1 MNPLCFVLM
10 PFGTKTDGNKKEINF
25 DTVYNSFIK
34 PAIIEAGLE
43 PIRADEETSG
53 GFIHK
58 PMYERLMFCQFAVA
72 DLSFAN
78 ANVFYEL
85 GIRHALKPFTTISI
99 FEVGTKIPFD
109 TAPLRTFPY
118 VFENNEVQDV
128 KTKITN
134 LAGYIKEGVDAQKQD
149 SPIGQLITGYKFP
162 DLNYLLQDADSFRK
176 NAMAAKNQKEE
187 LNRLVKQWKEI
198 GKTKT
203 ATDDENLPAVQAGKK
218 VKDDQ
223 QQTVDSIKAMQKA
236 EGANIRFNLDLL
248 YALIGAYKSVGAF
261 KEVTEMLQPL
271 FDMQD
276 KDNPFNDNVYLR
288 QQLGLAYNKIKKRD
302 EAKGVLEIITA
313 KYGPDPE
320 TNGLLGAVY
329 KGLMDDNKDDDGLLG
344 AYRSQA
350 VDAYT
355 EGFEADPR
363 DYYPGINALTL
374 MFFGDEPDERFA
386 KFLPVVKY
394 AVDRALRTKAN
405 DYWAQATALELAA
418 LGLNEKDAKK
428 YFNAA
433 LICQPDPWMKETTA
447 ANLKKIY
454 DKAVK
459 TNEENSLQWLK
470 EITGKLN
477 PEIFK

>member
-25 DTVYNSFIK
+25 DTVYNNFIK
-34 PAIIEAGLE
+34 PAIIKAGLE

-99 FEVGTKIPFD
+99 FEVCTKIPFD

-118 VFENNEVQDV
+118 VYENNDVQDV
-128 KTKITN
+128 EAKIEA
-134 LAGYIKEGVDAQKQD
+134 LAAYIKEGVDSQTED
-149 SPIGQLITGYKFP
+149 SPIGQLITSYEFP
-162 DLNYLLQDADSFRK
+162 DLDYLLQDADSFRQ

-187 LNRLVKQWKEI
+187 LSQLVKQWKEL

-203 ATDDENLPAVQAGKK
+203 TTAEEEQKI
-218 VKDDQ
+218 KDGQ
-223 QQTVDSIKAMQKA
+223 QKIIDKIKEKQQA
-236 EGANIRFNLDLL
+236 EGANLRLNLDLM
-248 YALIGAYKSVGAF
+248 YTLINTYKSVGAF

-271 FDMQD
+271 LDTGNKNNSFD
-276 KDNPFNDNVYLR
+276 NNIYIR
-288 QQLGLAYNKIKKRD
+288 QQLSLAYNKIKNRED
-302 EAKGVLEIITA
+302 AENVLKPILD

-320 TNGLLGAVY
+320 TNGLLGSVY
-329 KGLMDDNKDDDGLLG
+329 KGLMDDNKDDEGLLA
-344 AYRSQA
+344 AYRA
-350 VDAYT
+350 NAIDAYV

-374 MFFGDEPDERFA
+374 MFFSDEPDERFS
-386 KFLPVVKY
+386 KFFPLVSY
-394 AVDRALRTKAN
+394 ATERALRTKAK
-405 DYWAQATALELAA
+405 DYWAQATALELSA
-418 LGLNEKDAKK
+418 LGLNEKDANK
-428 YFNAA
+428 YYNASI
-433 LICQPDPWMKETTA
+433 ICKPDDWMKETTA
-447 ANLKKIY
+447 KNLKKIY
-454 DKAVK
+454 DKASK
-459 TNEENSLQWLK
+459 ENNGQELEWLK
-470 EITGKLN
+470 SITVKLY
-477 PEIFK
+477 PAVFEQ